1 METKKK
7 TTNSK
12 SSKETVNYTEILTKI
27 FYILIVI
34 AVILMANLFVN
45 IIKNG
50 SSNNSTTTDNSEKNT
65 EYDVSMFKEKTTIE
79 AVESIQKGGTEI
91 VYIGRSTCGYCVKF
105 LPVLQQAQ
113 KEFNY
118 TTTYID
124 LTKMTSDDQ
133 STLLTLDNGEPSN
146 YIEKYT
152 RKFNYPE
159 NSRIKSKEDL
169 QEMGIK
175 TFFCSNVCA
184 AYKRNIY
191 EKAGGFCKKTIFN
204 EDMILAGHM
213 INAGYKVAYVA
224 EARVIHS
231 HNYTGMQQFH
241 RNFDMAVSQAEHP
254 EVFEGIKSES
264 EGIKLVKQTAA
275 HLVKRRKIH
284 LVPKLVYQSGCK
296 YIGYRM
302 GKMYKK
308 LPDKVVKWC
317 SMSPGYWEK

>member
-1 METKKK
+1 MNNDQTSVDVVIPSYRPDEKFSRLVKKLQEQEYPIGTIFVINTKAGRFPKEVEQMEKVKVSHIERREFDHGATRDMGMQM
-7 TTNSK
+7 SK
-12 SSKETVNYTEILTKI
+12 
-27 FYILIVI
+27 
-34 AVILMANLFVN
+34 A
-45 IIKNG
+45 
-50 SSNNSTTTDNSEKNT
+50 
-65 EYDVSMFKEKTTIE
+65 
-79 AVESIQKGGTEI
+79 EI
-91 VYIGRSTCGYCVKF
+91 VVFMTQDAVPADEYVIGNLVK
-105 LPVLQQAQ
+105 VL
-113 KEFNY
+113 EE
-118 TTTYID
+118 D
-124 LTKMTSDDQ
+124 EMTGAEYARQLAASDC
-133 STLLTLDNGEPSN
+133 N

>member
-1 METKKK
+1 MNNDQTSVDVVIPSYRPDEKFSRLMKKLQEQEYPIGTIFVINTKAGRFPKEVEQMEKVKVSHIERREFDHGATRDMGMQM
-7 TTNSK
+7 SK
-12 SSKETVNYTEILTKI
+12 
-27 FYILIVI
+27 
-34 AVILMANLFVN
+34 A
-45 IIKNG
+45 
-50 SSNNSTTTDNSEKNT
+50 
-65 EYDVSMFKEKTTIE
+65 
-79 AVESIQKGGTEI
+79 EI
-91 VYIGRSTCGYCVKF
+91 VVFMTQDAVPADEYVIGNLVK
-105 LPVLQQAQ
+105 VLEEDEMTGAAYARQ
-113 KEFNY
+113 
-118 TTTYID
+118 
-124 LTKMTSDDQ
+124 LTASDC
-133 STLLTLDNGEPSN
+133 N

>member
-1 METKKK
+1 MNNDQTSVDVVIPSYRPDEKFSRLVKKLQEQEYPIGTIFVINTKAGRFPKEVEQMEKVKVYHIERREFDHGATRDMGMQM
-7 TTNSK
+7 SK
-12 SSKETVNYTEILTKI
+12 
-27 FYILIVI
+27 
-34 AVILMANLFVN
+34 A
-45 IIKNG
+45 
-50 SSNNSTTTDNSEKNT
+50 
-65 EYDVSMFKEKTTIE
+65 
-79 AVESIQKGGTEI
+79 EI
-91 VYIGRSTCGYCVKF
+91 VVFMTQDAVPADEYVIGNLVK
-105 LPVLQQAQ
+105 VL
-113 KEFNY
+113 EE
-118 TTTYID
+118 D
-124 LTKMTSDDQ
+124 EMTVAAYARQLAASDC
-133 STLLTLDNGEPSN
+133 N

-254 EVFEGIKSES
+254 EVFDGIKSEN

-275 HLVKRRKIH
+275 HLVKQRKIYM
-284 LVPKLVYQSGCK
+284 VPKLVYQSGCK

>member
-1 METKKK
+1 MNNDQTSVDVVIPSYRPDEKFSRLVKKLQEQEYPIGTIFVINTKAGRFPKEVEQMEKVKVYHIERREFDHGATRDMGMQM
-7 TTNSK
+7 SK
-12 SSKETVNYTEILTKI
+12 
-27 FYILIVI
+27 
-34 AVILMANLFVN
+34 A
-45 IIKNG
+45 
-50 SSNNSTTTDNSEKNT
+50 
-65 EYDVSMFKEKTTIE
+65 
-79 AVESIQKGGTEI
+79 EI
-91 VYIGRSTCGYCVKF
+91 VVFMTQDAVPADEYVIGNLVK
-105 LPVLQQAQ
+105 VL
-113 KEFNY
+113 EE
-118 TTTYID
+118 D
-124 LTKMTSDDQ
+124 EMTGAAYARQLVASDC
-133 STLLTLDNGEPSN
+133 N

-254 EVFEGIKSES
+254 EVFDGIKSEN

-275 HLVKRRKIH
+275 HLVKQRKIYM
-284 LVPKLVYQSGCK
+284 VPKLVYQSGCK

>member
-1 METKKK
+1 MNRTVTRTR
-7 TTNSK
+7 TT
-12 SSKETVNYTEILTKI
+12 KETDITVTLNLDGTGKTEIDTGIGFFDHMLNGFARHGLFDLTVHAKGD
-27 FYILIVI
+27 LEVD
-34 AVILMANLFVN
+34 
-45 IIKNG
+45 
-50 SSNNSTTTDNSEKNT
+50 SHH
-65 EYDVSMFKEKTTIE
+65 TIE
-79 AVESIQKGGTEI
+79 DTGI
-91 VYIGRSTCGYCVKF
+91 VLGQAILEAIGDK
-105 LPVLQQAQ
+105 A
-113 KEFNY
+113 
-118 TTTYID
+118 
-124 LTKMTSDDQ
+124 
-133 STLLTLDNGEPSN
+133 
-146 YIEKYT
+146 
-152 RKFNYPE
+152 
-159 NSRIKSKEDL
+159 
-169 QEMGIK
+169 GIK
-175 TFFCSNVCA
+175 RYGHFMLPMDETLALCA

-254 EVFEGIKSES
+254 EVFDGIKSEN

-275 HLVKRRKIH
+275 HLVKQRKIYM
-284 LVPKLVYQSGCK
+284 VPKLVYQSGCK